1 MSEIVLAKLKAL
13 YGENIP
19 YKNSIKLIKIN
30 GGHVLKADADTNI
43 VTFIF
48 PDNTTL
54 DLINK

>member
-1 MSEIVLAKLKAL
+1 MSKIVLAKLKEL

-19 YKNSIKLIKIN
+19 YKNSIKLIKVN
-30 GGHVLKADADTNI
+30 GGHVLKVDPTSNA

-48 PDNTTL
+48 PDNSTL